1 MPPPRSSPARTPAP
15 VPEIVLPELHSGQI
29 PIVSHPAR
37 FKGLR
42 CGRRW
47 GKTTI
52 FVSRATTRAVQGH
65 YYGYFVPDYKIMS
78 EMFEECEEILSP
90 IIKSASKHDGVIR
103 TKNRGRIDF
112 WTLNNPKCGRSRKYH
127 EVGIDEAA
135 HTEADMMDLWQK
147 NIRPT
152 LLDYRGEAIIGS
164 TPAGVNEENFFWRI
178 CNQPEH
184 GFTEFYAPTSTNP
197 LLPREEVA
205 RLQAEHMPEVYAQEF
220 MAQWVDWR
228 GLAFFSE
235 DSLLVDGKPCEL
247 PPRVDRVFAVIDTA
261 LKDTMEHDGTA
272 VVFFAKNSVHGI
284 PLIVLD
290 WEVLQIE
297 GSLLEAWLPTVNKR
311 LEDWARRLQARRGN
325 SGMWIED
332 KASGIVLLQQAM
344 RKGLPA
350 YPIDSKLT
358 SLGKEAR
365 ALDVSGYVYSGKVK
379 ICREAYEKVT
389 SYRGITRNHFLSQFC
404 GFRLGTKTAHA
415 QDLLDCGCYGIALG
429 LGNSEGY

>member
-1 MPPPRSSPARTPAP
+1 MSQSTETITFPALHPGQWRAWT
-15 VPEIVLPELHSGQI
+15 LPG
-29 PIVSHPAR
+29 R
-37 FKGLR
+37 FKALR

-47 GKTTI
+47 GKT
-52 FVSRATTRAVQGH
+52 FFAMSLLGSGAAYGQSV
-65 YYGYFVPDYKIMS
+65 GYFTPEYKFML
-78 EMFEECEEILSP
+78 ETYYELEKILFPAIEQS
-90 IIKSASKHDGVIR
+90 SKVDGVIR
-103 TKNRGRIDF
+103 LKTGGRIDF
-112 WTLNNPKCGRSRKYH
+112 WTLNNPNAGRSRKYH
-127 EVGIDEAA
+127 RVVIDEAA
-135 HTEADMMDLWQK
+135 FAGPDMTDIWTKAIQ
-147 NIRPT
+147 PT
-152 LLDYRGEAIIGS
+152 LLDYKGDAYVMS
-164 TPAGVNEENFFWRI
+164 TPAGEDEENFFYRI
-178 CNQPEH
+178 CTDPNF
-184 GFTEFYAPTSTNP
+184 GFVQYHAPTRDNP
-197 LLPREEVA
+197 LLPADEIERLRRETHPDVFRQEY
-205 RLQAEHMPEVYAQEF
+205 EAQF
-220 MAQWVDWR
+220 VNWS
-228 GLAFFSE
+228 GTAFFSE

-272 VVFFAKNSVHGI
+272 VVFFAKNAVHGI
-284 PLIVLD
+284 PLIILD

-389 SYRGITRNHFLSQFC
+389 PYRGITRNHFLSQFC

>member
-1 MPPPRSSPARTPAP
+1 MPMTPPTDTQ
-15 VPEIVLPELHSGQI
+15 ETNIVLPKLHRGQYAALLT
-29 PIVSHPAR
+29 PGR
-37 FKGLR
+37 FKVLR

-47 GKTTI
+47 GKTVYAI
-52 FVSRATTRAVQGH
+52 SLLATAAFRGQSV
-65 YYGYFVPDYKIMS
+65 GYFTPEYKFML
-78 EMFEECEEILSP
+78 ETYYELEKILFPVIEQS
-90 IIKSASKHDGVIR
+90 SKVDGVIR
-103 TKNRGRIDF
+103 LKTGGRIDF
-112 WTLNNPKCGRSRKYH
+112 WTLNNPNAGRSRKYH
-127 EVGIDEAA
+127 HVVIDEASFA
-135 HTEADMMDLWQK
+135 GPDMLDIWQK
-147 NIRPT
+147 SIQPT
-152 LLDYRGEAIIGS
+152 LLDYSGRATVMS
-164 TPAGVNEENFFWRI
+164 TPSGEDPENFFYRI
-178 CNQPEH
+178 CTDPDM
-184 GFTEFYAPTSTNP
+184 GFVQYHAPTWDNP
-197 LLPREEVA
+197 LLPAEEIERLKRETHPDVFG
-205 RLQAEHMPEVYAQEF
+205 QEYGAMF
-220 MAQWVDWR
+220 INWS
-228 GLAFFSE
+228 GTAFFSE
-235 DSLLVDGKPCEL
+235 SSLLIDGVPCEL

-272 VVFFAKNSVHGI
+272 VVFFAKNTVHGI

-297 GSLLEAWLPTVNKR
+297 GSLLEAWLPTVNRR
-311 LEDWARRLQARRGN
+311 LEEWARRLQARRGN

-332 KASGIVLLQQAM
+332 KASGIVLLQQAI